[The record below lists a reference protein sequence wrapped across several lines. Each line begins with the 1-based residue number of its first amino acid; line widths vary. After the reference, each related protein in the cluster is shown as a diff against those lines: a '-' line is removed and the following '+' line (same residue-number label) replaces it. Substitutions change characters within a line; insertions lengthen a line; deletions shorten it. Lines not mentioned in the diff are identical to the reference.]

1 MKTIAIKLPE
11 DLDVRLAK
19 RAKRLG
25 VSKSEV
31 AREALKQNLEESDSN
46 SVEEEPSA
54 YDVLKDDL
62 GCFESGVGDLSTNP
76 KHMKG
81 FGK

>member
-1 MKTIAIKLPE
+1 MKTITIKVPE
-11 DLDVRLAK
+11 ELDARLAM
-19 RAKRLG
+19 RAKRRG

-31 AREALKQNLEESDSN
+31 AREAFVQLLGDKSQE

-54 YDVLKDDL
+54 YDILKDDL
-62 GCFESGVGDLSTNP
+62 GCIDSGIGDLSTNP
-76 KHMKG
+76 KHMEG

>member
-1 MKTIAIKLPE
+1 MKTITIKVPE

-25 VSKSEV
+25 VSKSEI
-31 AREALKQNLEESDSN
+31 AREALKQNLEDNDSN
-46 SVEEEPSA
+46 SLEEEPSA
-54 YDVLKDDL
+54 YDGLIDDL

-76 KHMKG
+76 MHMIG